1 MKSITLLVPN
11 IREIPEEIISFTP
24 EENYYM
30 LKIGC
35 DCLLEGRKVVA
46 GFTQKDIHQ
55 KIRDEF
61 RDDIQKLELDLL
73 VQKELN
79 SKIDTSVRLFYE
91 TQLEQLNKQLEMLR
105 TQIKGYELG
114 NKDIVKIEVDKIRTK
129 YDLLLEEKDKQNKLN
144 REVFDKAEKIL
155 NKSVS
160 KTSKLIGDEGENI
173 FSTLCETFRDFGG
186 YKIIKKADQGHKG
199 DFHLF
204 FNEFNVLVDVK
215 KYKNIVNKK
224 EIDKIESDVTLNDDM
239 RFAWLISLDSNISN
253 VHNTSNSNN
262 RFSINYKWFTT
273 DIGTKCI
280 ILISNLLSNT
290 NPEDV
295 LRNIWNITYELSKL
309 LVTKD
314 NKHEQVDEN
323 LLIQL
328 KDRNLQTIQNIK
340 KLQKRTTELKRNVS
354 LSVQIIKD
362 METELIVMLS
372 SISNEIIMNETNKSK
387 VIINWWNDNIE
398 LDENNTNKLLST
410 DLWILFKKHNKEY
423 VQETNLLVDQFKKE
437 LKDIVSYDKWVE
449 KSKNGLVEISGFKI
463 KEMEPVVIV
472 TNNIIKKVKKNKS
485 ELLDDDELNNEII
498 SEYVCTN
505 KDILE
510 LSKQYNTEVYKIVS
524 LLVSK
529 KIIVKRTDSRGYD
542 LYKETDEYKLK
553 CKT

>member
-11 IREIPEEIISFTP
+11 IREFPEEILSFTP

-295 LRNIWNITYELSKL
+295 LRNIWNITNELSKL

-314 NKHEQVDEN
+314 NKDEKVDEN

-328 KDRNLQTIQNIK
+328 KERNLQTIQNIK
-340 KLQKRTTELKRNVS
+340 NLQKRTTELKRNVS

-423 VQETNLLVDQFKKE
+423 VQETNLLVEQFKKE

-463 KEMEPVVIV
+463 KDIEPVIV

-510 LSKQYNTEVYKIVS
+510 LSKQYNIEVYKIVS

>member
-11 IREIPEEIISFTP
+11 IREFPEEILSFTP

-314 NKHEQVDEN
+314 NKDEKVDEN

-328 KDRNLQTIQNIK
+328 KERNLQTIQNIK
-340 KLQKRTTELKRNVS
+340 NLQKRTTELKRNVS

-423 VQETNLLVDQFKKE
+423 VQETNLLVEQFKKE

-463 KEMEPVVIV
+463 KDIEPVIV

-510 LSKQYNTEVYKIVS
+510 LSKQYNIEVYKIVS

>member
-295 LRNIWNITYELSKL
+295 LRNIWNITNELSKL

-314 NKHEQVDEN
+314 NKDEKVDEN

-328 KDRNLQTIQNIK
+328 KERNLQTIQNIK
-340 KLQKRTTELKRNVS
+340 NLQKRTTELKRNVS

-463 KEMEPVVIV
+463 KDIEPVIV

-510 LSKQYNTEVYKIVS
+510 LSKQYNIEVYKIVS